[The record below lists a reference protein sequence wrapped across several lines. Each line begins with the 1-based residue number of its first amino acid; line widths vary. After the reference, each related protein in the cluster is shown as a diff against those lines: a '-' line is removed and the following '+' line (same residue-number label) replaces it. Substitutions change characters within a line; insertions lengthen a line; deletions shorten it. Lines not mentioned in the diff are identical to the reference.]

1 MNNPLLEDYEP
12 PLLDRISSVDVLL
25 VLEALLSD
33 CCEIVASIIDNG
45 RIAWD
50 TLVASLARA
59 QDHLNKAWSSVSYR
73 KAVTNTDTLHEVSNI
88 FYRSSMLI
96 TRKLCD
102 G

>member
-45 RIAWD
+45 RTAWE

-59 QDHLNKAWSSVSYR
+59 QDHLNKAWSSASYLN
-73 KAVTNTDTLHEVSNI
+73 AVTNTDTLHEVSNV
-88 FYRSSMLI
+88 FLPLI
-96 TRKLCD
+96 NAYNTEVV
-102 G
+102 